1 MASQVVEK
9 VREISIENALG
20 LTDLAEEEE
29 REIATLSKEIDLLEK
44 QIGIRE
50 RQENLLRFEC

>member
-29 REIATLSKEIDLLEK
+29 REIATLGREIELLEK
-44 QIGIRE
+44 
-50 RQENLLRFEC
+50 